1 MNIRWEHGGIQFPR
15 DMDLRIEGDLHAWVN
30 QQERGIWRAHFATL
44 VPNYQGLA
52 AQEFPTKEEAMRYAE
67 VIVRVSS

>member
-1 MNIRWEHGGIQFPR
+1 MNIEWGPGGVQFPR
-15 DMDLRIEGDLHAWVN
+15 DMDLRIDGGLHAWVT
-30 QQERGIWRAHFATL
+30 QERGIWRAHFATL